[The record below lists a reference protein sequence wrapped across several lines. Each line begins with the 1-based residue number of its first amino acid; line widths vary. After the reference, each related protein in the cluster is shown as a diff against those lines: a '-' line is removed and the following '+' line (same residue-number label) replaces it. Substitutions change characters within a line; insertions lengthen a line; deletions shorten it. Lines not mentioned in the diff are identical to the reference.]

1 MKRKTINA
9 IITKKFNEWVETI
22 KDDVVKKLVQ
32 QGTICT
38 GGCIASMLLNE
49 APNDFDFY
57 FKDFDTALA
66 VAHYYV
72 GKFKAATGNNKK
84 PDECQSITIHI
95 MNPGDNAVIAPISD
109 QFTPSDP
116 ATTADKRIAI
126 VVKSAGVASE
136 TQSNTYMYF
145 EQLPPDDRQR
155 MVEFLNGATAAK
167 GAETESDDDK
177 KPKYRPVFLSRNAIS
192 LSQKIQLVIRFYGD
206 PDKIHSTY
214 DYDHVTSYWTSWDGQ
229 VVLRERAMEALLTK
243 ELRYSGSQYPLC
255 SLFRMKKFIERG
267 WRVNAGTILKIAWN
281 LKEYDLTNVAVLEE
295 MLTGVDTAYFLE
307 IIEKLREKGS
317 DKVDGTYLMQLI
329 DKMW

>member
-9 IITKKFNEWVETI
+9 IITKKFNEWVDTI

-32 QGTICT
+32 QGTVCT

-84 PDECQSITIHI
+84 PDECQSITIRV
-95 MNPGDNAVIAPISD
+95 MKPGDNAVIAPISE

-136 TQSNTYMYF
+136 TQDNTYMYF
-145 EQLPPDDRQR
+145 EQLPPDDRLR
-155 MVEFLNGATAAK
+155 MVEFLNSATAVKDAPE
-167 GAETESDDDK
+167 AEDDK
-177 KPKYRPVFLSRNAIS
+177 KGKYRPVFLSRNAIS
-192 LSQKIQLVIRFYGD
+192 LSGKIQLVIRFYGD

-214 DYDHVTSYWTSWDGQ
+214 DFCHVTNFWTSWDGK
-229 VVLRERAMEALLTK
+229 VILREAALEALITK
-243 ELRYSGSQYPLC
+243 ELRYMGSQYQLC

-267 WRVNAGTILKIAWN
+267 WHINAGTILKIAWN
-281 LKEYDLTNVAVLEE
+281 LKDYDLTNIAVLEE
-295 MLTGVDTAYFLE
+295 QLTGVDQAFFISLVQQ
-307 IIEKLREKGS
+307 LREKNPGS
-317 DKVDGTYLMQLI
+317 VDGEYLMALI
-329 DKMW
+329 DKMF